1 MCDTVKNILLCL
13 VCLCLTSPTL
23 ASTPDSIRSKSGLE
37 KIAWDTSLKLPSL
50 ARQKNIG
57 VKGAFAGFIKNT
69 LIVAG
74 GMNYPYLP
82 MENGGT
88 PTWYNTIYAL
98 DVTSSRWT
106 LLPDTLPT
114 PLAQGVTIELPEGL
128 LCIGGCDAQRAYKEV
143 FLLQLDNA
151 RLRIAEDWPSLPVPL
166 AYASGVLLKN
176 KMYVIGGKEGG
187 NAEDNRCHF
196 YVLDLAQREKGWQ
209 TLTPWPGSSR
219 SHAVVVAQSNGFDDC
234 IYLFGGCKNAGFSP
248 ARWLTDGFMYN
259 PRLNKWEKLPGTF
272 PVTGATA
279 MAVGTNHILFFGG
292 IPEIIPQVE
301 NQREFDNR
309 IRLYHTVTHTLI
321 EKEKTASPVPIFTSL
336 ARRDQAFYIV
346 SGEIKPG
353 ICTPVV
359 WKGEVIP
366 FEKSLG
372 VLNTLVILLY
382 FASLA
387 AIGYYFSKKQKNTD
401 DYFKGGG
408 RLPWWAV
415 GLSIFGTGLSAIT
428 FMSIPAKAYTS
439 DWSYLWMNVG
449 IVLVAPLIIYLFIP
463 FYRRLNVTTV
473 YEYLELRFNVFIRV
487 ICSLA
492 FILFQIGRM
501 GIVMYLPAIALNV
514 VTGIDIFVCIGL
526 MGLLSLLYTM
536 IGGIEAVVWT
546 DALQVVVLV
555 GGAILVIV
563 VAIGDLPGGLD
574 AIVNEASVH
583 HKFDL
588 GDGGFDLKQS
598 TVWTVLIA
606 TFFTNLTT
614 YGTDQTMVQRYM
626 TTETQK
632 QANKSVWTNAILVIP
647 ATVLFFFV
655 GTVLYVYYTHY
666 PAALSLTITEG
677 DAILPWYIYSRLPE
691 GVTGLLISGIFAAAM
706 STLSSSMNSAATAYV
721 TDIHRKLT
729 AVPVG
734 LNVAKA
740 ATFLLGALG
749 IGFAF
754 LMATWKIHSLW
765 DQFNQI
771 LGLILG
777 SMGGLFVLGMLTKR
791 ANAFGAM
798 VGILGSVG
806 VQLFVVSRESV
817 HLLLYTSTGFISC
830 FVIGYLASLM
840 VPNLQKKSNLGD
852 Q

>member
-1 MCDTVKNILLCL
+1 MCNTIKNIWLCL
-13 VCLCLTSPTL
+13 VCLCVSIG
-23 ASTPDSIRSKSGLE
+23 ASASFDDSLRTKAGLE
-37 KIAWDTSLKLPSL
+37 KIAWDNSLKLPSPE
-50 ARQKNIG
+50 RQKNIG
-57 VKGAFAGFIKNT
+57 LKGAFAGFIGNT
-69 LIVAG
+69 LVVAG
-74 GMNYPYLP
+74 GMNFPYIP
-82 MENGGT
+82 VWHGGA
-88 PTWYNTIYAL
+88 PTWYNKVYAL
-98 DVTSSRWT
+98 DVSSSRAT
-106 LLPDTLPT
+106 LLPDTLPV

-128 LCIGGCDAQRAYKEV
+128 LCIGGCDGRGAYQKV
-143 FLLQLDNA
+143 FLLRLDNG
-151 RLRIAEDWPSLPVPL
+151 RLRIAEDWPSLPTPL
-166 AYASGVLLKN
+166 VYASGVLLKN
-176 KMYVIGGKEGG
+176 KVYVIGGKEGESTEE
-187 NAEDNRCHF
+187 NYCHF
-196 YVLDLAQREKGWQ
+196 YALDLGDREKGWQ
-209 TLTPWPGSSR
+209 TLPPWPGSPR
-219 SHAVVVAQSNGFDDC
+219 SHAVAVAQSNGFDDC
-234 IYLFGGCKNAGFSP
+234 IYLFGGCRYSAGVP
-248 ARWLTDGFMYN
+248 AALCTDGFMYN
-259 PRLNKWEKLPGTF
+259 PRLNAWEKLSEIF

-279 MAVGTNHILFFGG
+279 MPVGANHILFFGG
-292 IPEIIPQVE
+292 MSEIIPATE
-301 NQREFDNR
+301 NHPGFDNR
-309 IRLYHTVTHTLI
+309 VRLYHTVTRTLI
-321 EKEKTASPVPIFTSL
+321 EKEKTAYPLPAFTSL
-336 ARRDQAFYIV
+336 ARRNQEFYIV
-346 SGEIKPG
+346 SGETKPG
-353 ICTPVV
+353 VCTPSV
-359 WKGEVIP
+359 WKGEIIP

-372 VLNTLVILLY
+372 ALNTGVILLY

-387 AIGYYFSKKQKNTD
+387 MIGYYFSRKQKNTD

-439 DWSYLWMNVG
+439 DWSYLWMNAG
-449 IVLVAPLIIYLFIP
+449 IVLVAPLIIGLFIP
-463 FYRRLNVTTV
+463 FYRRLNVTTA
-473 YEYLELRFNVFIRV
+473 YEYLELRFNAFIRV

-514 VTGIDIFVCIGL
+514 VTGMDIFLCIGL
-526 MGLLSLLYTM
+526 MGVLSLIYTM

-555 GGAILVIV
+555 GGAILVTV
-563 VAIGDLPGGLD
+563 VAIGDLPGGLET
-574 AIVNEASVH
+574 IVNEASAH

-588 GDGGFDLKQS
+588 GDWRFDLKQS
-598 TVWTVLIA
+598 SIWTVLIA

-632 QANKSVWTNAILVIP
+632 QANKSVWTNAILIIP

-666 PAALSLTITEG
+666 PTELSLTLTEG
-677 DAILPWYIYSRLPE
+677 DAILPWYIYSRLPA

-729 AVPVG
+729 AVPAG
-734 LNVAKA
+734 LNVAKV
-740 ATFLLGALG
+740 ATCLLGALG
-749 IGFAF
+749 IAFAF

-765 DQFNQI
+765 DQFNMI

-791 ANAFGAM
+791 ANAFGAF
-798 VGILGSVG
+798 VGIVGSVA
-806 VQLFVVSRESV
+806 VQLIVVSQQTV

-840 VPNLQKKSNLGD
+840 APDSQKKSNLGD
-852 Q
+852 R

>member
-1 MCDTVKNILLCL
+1 MCDTVKNLLLCL

-23 ASTPDSIRSKSGLE
+23 ASTPDSIRPKSGLE
-37 KIAWDTSLKLPSL
+37 KIAWDNSLKLPSP
-50 ARQKNIG
+50 ARRKNIG
-57 VKGAFAGFIKNT
+57 VKGAFAGFIENT
-69 LIVAG
+69 LVVAG

-82 MENGGT
+82 WENGGT
-88 PTWYNTIYAL
+88 PAWYNTVYAL
-98 DVTSSRWT
+98 DEASSRWT
-106 LLPDTLPT
+106 ILPDTLPA
-114 PLAQGVTIELPEGL
+114 PLAHGVTIELSQGI

-143 FLLQLDNA
+143 FLLQYDNG
-151 RLRIAEDWPSLPVPL
+151 RLRIAEDWPALPVSL
-166 AYASGVLLKN
+166 VYASGILLKN
-176 KMYVIGGKEGG
+176 KVYVIGGKEGE
-187 NAEDNRCHF
+187 NTEDNRCHF
-196 YVLDLAQREKGWQ
+196 YMLDLADRKKGWQ
-209 TLTPWPGSSR
+209 VLTPWPGGAR
-219 SHAVVVAQSNGFDDC
+219 VHAVAVAQSNGFDDC
-234 IYLFGGCKNAGFSP
+234 IYLFGGCKDAGPFP
-248 ARWLTDGFMYN
+248 ADLLTDGFMYN

-272 PVTGATA
+272 PVTGATV
-279 MAVGTNHILFFGG
+279 MAAGANHILFFGG
-292 IPEIIPQVE
+292 IPEIIPDAQ
-301 NQREFDNR
+301 NHPGFDNR
-309 IRLYHTVTHTLI
+309 VRLYHTVTHTLI
-321 EKEKTASPVPIFTSL
+321 EKEKTASAIPLFTSL
-336 ARRDQAFYIV
+336 ARRNQTFYIV

-353 ICTPVV
+353 VCTPAV
-359 WKGEVIP
+359 WKGEIIP
-366 FEKSLG
+366 FEKRLG
-372 VLNTLVILLY
+372 ILNTLVILLY

-387 AIGYYFSKKQKNTD
+387 GIGYYFSKKQKNTD

-439 DWSYLWMNVG
+439 DWSYLWMNTG
-449 IVLVAPLIIYLFIP
+449 IVLVAPLIVYLFIP
-463 FYRRLNVTTV
+463 FYRRLNVTTA
-473 YEYLELRFNVFIRV
+473 YEYLELRFNAFIRV

-526 MGLLSLLYTM
+526 MGVLSLIYTM

-555 GGAILVIV
+555 GGAILVTV

-574 AIVNEASVH
+574 TIVSEASAH

-632 QANKSVWTNAILVIP
+632 QADKSVWTNAILVIP

-666 PAALSLTITEG
+666 PAALSLTVTEG
-677 DAILPWYIYSRLPE
+677 DAILPWYIYSRLPA

-729 AVPVG
+729 VAPAG

-740 ATFLLGALG
+740 ATFLVGALG
-749 IGFAF
+749 ICFAF

-765 DQFNQI
+765 DQFNLI

-791 ANAFGAM
+791 ANACGAL
-798 VGILGSVG
+798 VGIVGSVG

-840 VPNLQKKSNLGD
+840 VPNSQKKE
-852 Q
+852 